1 MVSIFQVV
9 DYVRGTPLH
18 DNGSGVHA
26 TSSTFERALEIAKD
40 VWENKHVHGELLI
53 CEHEVDIYPSIVVR
67 MFDHLG
73 NPVGVDP
80 I

>member
-1 MVSIFQVV
+1 MVSIFQVI
-9 DYVRGTPLH
+9 DYVQH
-18 DNGSGVHA
+18 DGESVHA
-26 TSSTFERALEIAKD
+26 TSTTFERALEIAKD
-40 VWENKHVHGELLI
+40 VWENKHVDGELLI

-67 MFDHLG
+67 VFDHLG